1 MECFMGF
8 LRYLSWALKNGQIAG
23 DISEGGENICKER
36 EAWVFVANF
45 DCPLL
50 FKPWTVPQGI
60 VGGERQ
66 GAEGGCRIPE
76 FSMAI

>member
-1 MECFMGF
+1 M
-8 LRYLSWALKNGQIAG
+8 
-23 DISEGGENICKER
+23 GENICKER

-50 FKPWTVPQGI
+50 FKLWTVPQGI

-76 FSMAI
+76 FSMAINFPGLFCFSIPHLLWSFCL